1 MEGAGRLA
9 GEEEGRTEVHR
20 VRYEA
25 GEAKVADR
33 VREEAG
39 LGGADHRTGR
49 LLLEYICSGGVFNIF
64 LSDHYCVQYK
74 TQVFSHHEKS

>member
-49 LLLEYICSGGVFNIF
+49 LLLEYIVVDFLIF
-64 LSDHYCVQYK
+64 
-74 TQVFSHHEKS
+74 F